1 MSSSSSIMRSSSSSS
16 SSSSSATKI
25 GVLINKMGQT
35 PIHSCIIAINS
46 IKGNDYHH
54 NIAHTALLL
63 TTKNRKEIM
72 KGQCQNAEGIL
83 IEYGN
88 YPPDEPKAKIE
99 EEDNIKNNLVIYRYE
114 EKGGL
119 RYYTNSIEFFLQKF
133 CDVGYVTLDID
144 KDNQKSFKNLIDIMA
159 PLSENKWIK
168 ENYNLTDLVFKKS
181 QNCQDFV
188 CHAIDI
194 LKPIYDVSYIKK
206 GKKCSK
212 DVNEQNIIPDC
223 ILKILNK
230 YEK

>member
-16 SSSSSATKI
+16 SSSSATKI
-25 GVLINKMGQT
+25 GELIDKMGQT

-46 IKGNDYHH
+46 IKGNDLYH

-63 TTKNRKEIM
+63 TTKKRKEIM

-88 YPPDEPKAKIE
+88 YPPDEGKDKKD
-99 EEDNIKNNLVIYRYE
+99 EEDNIKNNLVIYRYK

-119 RYYTNSIEFFLQKF
+119 RYYTNTIEFFLKKF

-144 KDNQKSFKNLIDIMA
+144 KDNQKSFYNLIDIMA

-168 ENYNLTDLVFKKS
+168 ENYNAFDLVFKKS
-181 QNCQDFV
+181 
-188 CHAIDI
+188 
-194 LKPIYDVSYIKK
+194 
-206 GKKCSK
+206 
-212 DVNEQNIIPDC
+212 
-223 ILKILNK
+223 
-230 YEK
+230 